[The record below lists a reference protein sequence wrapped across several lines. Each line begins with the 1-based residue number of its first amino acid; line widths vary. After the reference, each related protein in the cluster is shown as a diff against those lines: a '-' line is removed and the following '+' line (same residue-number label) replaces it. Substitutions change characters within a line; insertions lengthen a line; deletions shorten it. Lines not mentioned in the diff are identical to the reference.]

1 MSAIKFTFALRRKI
15 LALIVRSVAGNIGV
29 NELAKRIEKAK
40 SETACIDLLQN
51 FVTANSSGII
61 DEYFGVD
68 RFDYTKKEKPAAAIN
83 AANSR
88 PEKTAR
94 DETSQEDF
102 IPRPK
107 YRRTHQHPFKSGES
121 FYEQVQFTLGNTQKK
136 DHPIVSASAGGGPTL
151 SQKLSVSSN
160 VLQERRQANL
170 CLKCGAPG
178 NKVAQ
183 CPQMPNVKAKG
194 VLEKKSQDNSK
205 RQ

>member
-15 LALIVRSVAGNIGV
+15 LALIVRSVAGNVGV

-40 SETACIDLLQN
+40 SETACIDLLPD
-51 FVTANSSGII
+51 FVTANSSGTI

-88 PEKTAR
+88 PEKTSR

-107 YRRTHQHPFKSGES
+107 
-121 FYEQVQFTLGNTQKK
+121 
-136 DHPIVSASAGGGPTL
+136 
-151 SQKLSVSSN
+151 
-160 VLQERRQANL
+160 
-170 CLKCGAPG
+170 
-178 NKVAQ
+178 
-183 CPQMPNVKAKG
+183 
-194 VLEKKSQDNSK
+194 
-205 RQ
+205 